1 MLLQHYTY
9 VGTDPLLPPG
19 HDSLTLSYLYL
30 YLYLSVKNKLFF
42 VVSSLKVDQI
52 YVV

>member
-30 YLYLSVKNKLFF
+30 YLSVENKLFF

>member
-30 YLYLSVKNKLFF
+30 YLSLSKINYFF